1 MKLTGQEQTDPKDL
15 PPGSDSAP
23 SASNGSG
30 AVVSTDKE
38 RTPASRAV
46 DVVVILDASGN
57 FRYVNPACQ
66 WVLGYSIDDVRGLP
80 ADRYVHP
87 VDRPAVQ
94 QVMGQAIATPAMPAY
109 LSGYRVRHADGS
121 WCMFNATVTALLEDN
136 TVQGLVVN
144 CYDIRE
150 REQTERALMERS
162 RLAELEAEIGRTL
175 AAGGALA
182 TVLET
187 CCQKVSQYLPARF
200 VRVWQY
206 DPNTQLLNMCAS
218 AGQHSFTVD
227 FPGRIPMGIGVVG
240 QLARRRRSQVT
251 HQVLEDIPAV
261 EREWFRREGIAA
273 FAGFP
278 LVSEDSLVG
287 VLVVMT
293 GQRLMAVERNV
304 LAWMTHAFAVA
315 IDRDRA
321 RRALLS
327 RRETLLLQLA
337 GEIRSSLDVRAV
349 LNTTVSEVR
358 SLLSVDYCGVW
369 HYHPKPIRPSQ
380 HPRETSFWTETAA
393 TTLHENIPAPAVS
406 LLSGP
411 LAALWPALLH
421 FGILNYDG
429 YGEASPPILDPLM
442 KKLGLTSVAIACIQG
457 RESNNCA
464 ALVCAQLGDHRPWPA
479 SDLEL
484 LRGIGDQVATAL
496 DQAALYAQAKGA
508 ARQAQDRA
516 KELSQA
522 LKNLKST
529 QTHLIQAEKMS
540 GLGQMVAGI
549 AHEVNNPVAFIHGN
563 LTYASQYLQE
573 LSDVV
578 DAYEAACP
586 EPPAAIAEI
595 QDRLDINFLR
605 QDFGKLLDS
614 MQIGAERI
622 RQIVLSL
629 KNFARFDRAGMTP
642 MELREGIEDSLMI
655 LQHRL
660 KATPTFGGIAI
671 VRDYAKLPPVVCHG
685 GQLNQVFMNIL
696 SNAIEA
702 LEDQY
707 KTQCKGQGNSVG
719 WTGQIAITT
728 RLFET
733 ASDEMDGDPHAPDLH
748 TTEELKIQEA
758 LQAAQLAEQETQRNS
773 TQTADEP
780 ESGSYG
786 SPPVRVV
793 PCPKIQ
799 VCIRDNGTG
808 IPKDVRDQLFDPFF
822 TTKPVGQGT
831 GLGLAIAYQIV
842 VENHQG
848 QIWCQSESGRGSAF
862 FVEIPLRLPNQEA

>member
-1 MKLTGQEQTDPKDL
+1 MELTGKEQADL
-15 PPGSDSAP
+15 QIFQPGSE
-23 SASNGSG
+23 SASSG
-30 AVVSTDKE
+30 DRAAQSEATVSAAPESPMTMSDRAMSDAVVSAHEDSPE
-38 RTPASRAV
+38 NRAV
-46 DVVVILDASGN
+46 DVVVILDMAGN

-66 WVLGYSIDDVRGLP
+66 WVLGYSLEDVRGLS
-80 ADRYVHP
+80 ADEYVHP

-94 QVMGQAIATPAMPAY
+94 QVMAQAIATPSMPAY

-121 WCMFNATVTALLEDN
+121 WCMFNATVTALLDDE
-136 TVQGLVVN
+136 TVQGMVVN

-175 AAGGALA
+175 AEGGTL
-182 TVLET
+182 TKVLET
-187 CCQKVSQYLPARF
+187 CCQKVAQYLPARF
-200 VRVWQY
+200 VRIWQY

-227 FPGRIPMGIGVVG
+227 FPGRIPIGIGVVG
-240 QLARRRRSQVT
+240 QLARRRTSQVT
-251 HQVLEDIPAV
+251 HQVDDIPAV
-261 EREWFRREGIAA
+261 ERDWFRREGIAA
-273 FAGFP
+273 FAGYP
-278 LVSEDSLVG
+278 LVSEDALVG

-321 RRALLS
+321 RQALLS

-337 GEIRSSLDVRAV
+337 GEIRSSLDVGAV
-349 LNTTVSEVR
+349 LDTTVKEVR
-358 SLLSVDYCGVW
+358 SLLTVDYCGVW
-369 HYHPKPIRPSQ
+369 HYHPQPIQSFERPQ
-380 HPRETSFWTETAA
+380 ETSYWTETAA
-393 TTLHENIPAPAVS
+393 TTLHPGIPTPAVD

-442 KKLGLTSVAIACIQG
+442 KKLGLTSVAIACVQG
-457 RESNNCA
+457 RESKNCA
-464 ALVCAQLGDHRPWPA
+464 ALVCAQLGDNRPWPGT
-479 SDLEL
+479 DLEL

-508 ARQAQDRA
+508 ARQAEERA
-516 KELSQA
+516 GELAQA

-573 LSDVV
+573 LSEVV
-578 DAYEAACP
+578 DAYQESYP
-586 EPPAAIAEI
+586 ETPAAVQEI
-595 QDRLDINFLR
+595 YDHLDVNFLR
-605 QDFGKLLDS
+605 KDFAKLLNS

-642 MELREGIEDSLMI
+642 MDLHEGLDDSLMI

-660 KATPTFGGIAI
+660 KATPKFCGVTV
-671 VRDYAKLPPVVCHG
+671 VRDYAQLPVVPCHG

-696 SNAIEA
+696 SNAVDA
-702 LEDQY
+702 LEDHY
-707 KTQCKGQGNSVG
+707 LAERRRYGRNPD
-719 WTGQIAITT
+719 WTGEIAIATQLLNQAPEQSPNQAPEEISDQDPDPGAP
-728 RLFET
+728 RLAT
-733 ASDEMDGDPHAPDLH
+733 N
-748 TTEELKIQEA
+748 
-758 LQAAQLAEQETQRNS
+758 AA
-773 TQTADEP
+773 
-780 ESGSYG
+780 
-786 SPPVRVV
+786 VV
-793 PCPKIQ
+793 PYPKVQ

-808 IPKDVRDQLFDPFF
+808 IPKAVRDQLFDPFF

-848 QIWCQSESGRGSAF
+848 RIWCESAPEEGSAF
-862 FVEIPLRLPNQEA
+862 FVEIPLRSSSQKSQAS